1 MKIRGTGID
10 IVEIARI
17 EKNFKRYANGFA
29 SKILHHEELKE
40 LENNPN
46 KVDFI
51 AKRFAVKE
59 AFVKALGTG
68 IRGKV
73 NWRSMY
79 VTHDDN
85 GKPLLL
91 FTSEFADQINA
102 KSLEVHISIAD
113 ENKYAVAQALVIEN
127 DSKI

>member
-17 EKNFKRYANGFA
+17 EKNYTRYKNGFL
-29 SKILHHEELKE
+29 SKILHDKEIKE
-40 LENNPN
+40 LENKPN
-46 KVDFI
+46 KADFI

-68 IRGKV
+68 MRGKV

-79 VTHDDN
+79 VTHDEF
-85 GKPLLL
+85 GKPVLE
-91 FTSEFADQINA
+91 FTNEFA
-102 KSLEVHISIAD
+102 SLIGSDKLDVHISIAD
-113 ENKYAVAQALVIEN
+113 EKNYAVAYALVLEN
-127 DSKI
+127 N

>member
-17 EKNFKRYANGFA
+17 EKNFNRYANGFA
-29 SKILHHEELKE
+29 SKILHNEELKE
-40 LENNPN
+40 LEVNIN
-46 KVDFI
+46 KVEFI

-73 NWRSMY
+73 HWRSMY
-79 VTHDDN
+79 VTHDEN
-85 GKPLLL
+85 GKPLLE
-91 FTSEFADQINA
+91 FTTEFASQIEA
-102 KSLEVHISIAD
+102 QKLEVHISIAD
-113 ENKYAVAQALVIEN
+113 ETKYAVAQALIIEN
-127 DSKI
+127 DC